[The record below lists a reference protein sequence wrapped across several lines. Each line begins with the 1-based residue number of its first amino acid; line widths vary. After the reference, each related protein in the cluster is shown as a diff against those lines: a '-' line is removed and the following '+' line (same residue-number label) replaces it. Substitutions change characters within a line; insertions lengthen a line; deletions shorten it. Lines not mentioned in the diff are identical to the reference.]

1 MDMKQVE
8 RREVECTVSG
18 ERYLFEIELKT
29 WNHCPSLLS
38 RKAHFN
44 MLLLSITFLM
54 QDPGGPVVK
63 NPSCNA
69 GDSGS
74 IPGWGTKIPHAAEQL
89 RVCATRD
96 NRE

>member
-1 MDMKQVE
+1 
-8 RREVECTVSG
+8 
-18 ERYLFEIELKT
+18 
-29 WNHCPSLLS
+29 
-38 RKAHFN
+38 

-74 IPGWGTKIPHAAEQL
+74 IPGWGTKIPDAAEQL
-89 RVCATRD
+89 RAYATRD